1 MRWNA
6 VIPLAALSA
15 LILAGCEAQGRLA
28 VYEDGNVE
36 GSLTVGTPA
45 STTSTTSYITEVSE
59 PPGTVAETT
68 AAPEDEGD
76 APPPTLSPAEAGL
89 LAGACDGGDLDS
101 AVAAVEETMG
111 GASYEE
117 VVRAQ
122 EIVSTDPDGIWGERS
137 RAALRTWIADG
148 CPAVPAPDPNGEA
161 AEGGPPEEEGE
172 AGAAA
177 PTTATPTTAATV
189 PTTTE
194 ATTTT
199 AAVPTTTEATATTT
213 TAPTT
218 TGAPATTTTAPT
230 TTEATAV
237 TAAAPSGARAALGA
251 LRVEPENSSSY
262 DRDDWNVGWPA
273 SVNNHLRW
281 RQDDCRWAFYAAG
294 PARCD
299 VSRNDPHREHLVAV
313 AEAHRSGGHAWP
325 QNRKEEFYV
334 YLPNLYVMGAAE
346 NNRKSDHDADG
357 WRPADRGAWC
367 RYAEEVIT
375 VKTRWDLSADAPEV
389 RALEEM
395 LDEC

>member
-89 LAGACDGGDLDS
+89 LTGACDGDDIDG
-101 AVAAVEETMG
+101 AVAAVEEAMG
-111 GASYEE
+111 GASRERIR
-117 VVRAQ
+117 RAQ
-122 EIVSTDPDGIWGERS
+122 EIVGTDPDGIWGVRS

-161 AEGGPPEEEGE
+161 VEGGPPEEEE
-172 AGAAA
+172 AGAAS
-177 PTTATPTTAATV
+177 PTTATPTTVATA

-194 ATTTT
+194 ATTTTATAPTTTGATATT
-199 AAVPTTTEATATTT
+199 AAVPTTTEATTT
-213 TAPTT
+213 
-218 TGAPATTTTAPT
+218 
-230 TTEATAV
+230 

-262 DRDDWNVGWPA
+262 DRDDWNAGWSA

-281 RQDDCRWAFYAAG
+281 RQDDCRWAFYASG

-325 QNRKEEFYV
+325 QNRKKEFYV

-346 NNRKSDHDADG
+346 NSRKSDRDADG

-367 RYAEEVIT
+367 RYAEEVIM